1 MSEDQLHDK
10 IAALEGELEKLRAE
24 MAKLA
29 EADAQAAHSPDAQD
43 DEDAPAGA
51 GKFDREI
58 GAAVDVGKRVLHE
71 LDNTATR
78 YPVGSLVV
86 AFTVGIAI
94 SRLFGGG
101 RRN

>member
-29 EADAQAAHSPDAQD
+29 EADVEAAHSSDAQD
-43 DEDAPAGA
+43 DEGAPAGA
-51 GKFDREI
+51 GKYEREI
-58 GAAVDVGKRVLHE
+58 AAAVNAGKRVLHE

-86 AFTVGIAI
+86 AFTVGLVI
-94 SRLFGGG
+94 SRLFGG
-101 RRN
+101 RRGH